1 MRRVSTVTIR
11 RGGAADAARVLALFD
26 EAVVWLV
33 GGPPRGRR
41 RPGGARRGRRAA
53 ARRLLGRRPPLVAWY
68 ERQGFQRSGTFD
80 VGGWIGQVFA
90 MRL

>member
-1 MRRVSTVTIR
+1 MATFTIR
-11 RGGAADAARVLALFD
+11 RGGADDAARVLALFD

-33 GGPPRGRR
+33 G
-41 RPGGARRGRRAA
+41 ARLVAA
-53 ARRLLGRRPPLVAWY
+53 AAQEARDAGAALLRVDCWAGAPPLVAWY
-68 ERQGFQRSGTFD
+68 ERQGFQRTGTFD